1 MFGWLFGGSSG
12 GSSSGNSGG
21 SSGSSDTNCED
32 QRRAQ
37 ASRDDADREERARRD
52 SQDQNAGGASQPI
65 QQSNYDRQNGEYKTY
80 GSSGQTDSYGNPVY

>member
-1 MFGWLFGGSSG
+1 MFDWLFGSSSG

-21 SSGSSDTNCED
+21 SSGSNDTNREHQD
-32 QRRAQ
+32 RAE
-37 ASRDDADREERARRD
+37 RADREERDRRY

-65 QQSNYDRQNGEYKTY
+65 QQSTYDRQNGEHKTY